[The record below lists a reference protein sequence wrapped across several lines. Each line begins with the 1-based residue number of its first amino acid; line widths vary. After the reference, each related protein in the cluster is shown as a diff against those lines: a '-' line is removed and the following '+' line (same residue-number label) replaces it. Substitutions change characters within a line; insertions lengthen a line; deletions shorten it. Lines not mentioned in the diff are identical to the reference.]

1 MTAVATALALAVRA
15 YQVVVRPLLPP
26 ACRFVPSCSAYAI
39 EALHTHGAL
48 RGTWLASW
56 RVMRCNPFCAAGYD
70 PVPPCKHPIPASR
83 SAHPL
88 KAR

>member
-56 RVMRCNPFCAAGYD
+56 RIMRCNPFCAAGYD
-70 PVPPCKHPIPASR
+70 PVPPCKHPLPASR